1 LLKLIAKFEE
11 IFSLLTMR
19 NLLLLFSVILSCSV
33 FAQQKGMLL
42 PKVQAGIRIGANY
55 SNFRTLQNA
64 ANISDHKE
72 NTFLMAGAFAQVRI
86 FKKFGLR
93 AEILSNPKGA
103 LINYYDGNNI
113 SVEAIRKIQYADAT
127 ISLMY
132 NFRVLKFLGMYAFG
146 GYSYE
151 SLTAAKDVIQKPYTS
166 TQDISNR
173 FSNNASSIIGGLGLR
188 FHISHIYF
196 SPEIRYLYGLTNISN
211 GNGNTVAKNRVITPS
226 LGIAML
232 L

>member
-1 LLKLIAKFEE
+1 LLKLIAKFDE
-11 IFSLLTMR
+11 IFSLLGMR
-19 NLLLLFSVILSCSV
+19 NLLLIFSVILSCSV
-33 FAQQKGMLL
+33 IAQQKGMLL
-42 PKVQAGIRIGANY
+42 PKVQAGIRVGVNY
-55 SNFRTLQNA
+55 SDFRKLQNA
-64 ANISDHKE
+64 TNILDHKE
-72 NTFLMAGAFAQVRI
+72 NTFLMVGAFAQVKI

-103 LINYYDGNNI
+103 LVNYYDGNNV

-151 SLTAAKDVIQKPYTS
+151 SLTTAKDLVQTPYTN
-166 TQDISNR
+166 TKDISNN
-173 FSNNASSIIGGLGLR
+173 FKSNASSILVGVGMR

-196 SPEIRYLYGLTNISN
+196 SPEIRYLHGITDISN
-211 GNGNTVAKNRVITPS
+211 SNIVTKNRVITPS